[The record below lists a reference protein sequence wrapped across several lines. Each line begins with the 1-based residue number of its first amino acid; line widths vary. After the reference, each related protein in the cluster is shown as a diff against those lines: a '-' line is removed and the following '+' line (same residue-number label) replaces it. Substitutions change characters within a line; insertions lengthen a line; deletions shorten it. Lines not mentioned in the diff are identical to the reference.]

1 MSRRLTRSYKSE
13 QEGVDMTPMLDI
25 VFILLIFFIVTAVF
39 LDERGLDFTQANG
52 EVPPGPATPVISIV
66 VDAKDAISVEGR
78 VVPVA
83 FVEAEVQRHL
93 VNRPG
98 AAIDLRADETARFE
112 NIVTIKDDM
121 EQAGRA
127 VRFDT
132 FNGTSLTAQAN

>member
-1 MSRRLTRSYKSE
+1 M
-13 QEGVDMTPMLDI
+13 
-25 VFILLIFFIVTAVF
+25 
-39 LDERGLDFTQANG
+39 DFTQANG

-98 AAIDLRADETARFE
+98 AAIDLRADETARLG

>member
-98 AAIDLRADETARFE
+98 DAIDSRAHETARLE

>member
-1 MSRRLTRSYKSE
+1 
-13 QEGVDMTPMLDI
+13 MTPMLDI

-52 EVPPGPATPVISIV
+52 EVPPGPTTPVISIV
-66 VDAKDAISVEGR
+66 VDAEDVVSVEGR

-98 AAIDLRADETARFE
+98 AA
-112 NIVTIKDDM
+112 N
-121 EQAGRA
+121 
-127 VRFDT
+127 
-132 FNGTSLTAQAN
+132 